1 MDTYF
6 EEKKIMRNE
15 TSLKIV
21 KKGQKTL
28 SKNQQ
33 LFNNLTKRIENL
45 EAGIKNEGEKLN
57 RVLIQYSKKVEP
69 LQKEIGNVRIN
80 LAKTI
85 ANSTFEV
92 KYTKKQLENIREVI
106 IDLCNDAFIY
116 VEPDPKQED
125 FYDAWAEISYKDEIE
140 EQMENNKDIFS
151 DMLKEM
157 HGININFDDIDLK
170 SENFSEIQQ
179 KIMEEFEKSK
189 QNGSNTDKKKTKKQL
204 EIEAEQKA
212 EEEIKNR
219 SIRSIYIALAKVI
232 HPDTE
237 TDLILKAEKEEIMKQ
252 VTSAYDRKDLPTLL
266 KLEMEWV
273 HKESEHLEKLS
284 EEKLNIYISA
294 LKQQVK
300 DLEQQKKM
308 LYMHPRFMAIFD
320 MVELSEKTAMSRI
333 QNEVRE
339 NNHVKKALI
348 HFIKEFE
355 KPNSKKQILQFVKE
369 YQEKNAMR
377 NVLEQL
383 MNNIF

>member
-1 MDTYF
+1 METLF
-6 EEKKIMRNE
+6 NE
-15 TSLKIV
+15 NEQIGNSKSLKIV

-45 EAGIKNEGEKLN
+45 EEDIKNEGAKLD
-57 RVLIQYSKKVEP
+57 RILVQHTKKLEP
-69 LQKEIGNVRIN
+69 LHKEIGNVRIN

-85 ANSTFEV
+85 ANSTFQV
-92 KYTKKQLENIREVI
+92 KYTKKQLENITDAIVE
-106 IDLCNDAFIY
+106 LCNDAFIDL
-116 VEPDPKQED
+116 EPDSEQEA
-125 FYDAWAEISYKDEIE
+125 FYDSWAEISYKDEINQE
-140 EQMENNKDIFS
+140 IENTKDIFA

-157 HGININFDDIDLK
+157 HGIHINFDDIDMK

-189 QNGSNTDKKKTKKQL
+189 INEVNSDKKRTKKQL
-204 EIEAEQKA
+204 KIEAEQKA

-237 TDLILKAEKEEIMKQ
+237 TDLILKEQKEEIMKQ

-266 KLEMEWV
+266 KLEIEWV
-273 HKESEHLEKLS
+273 HKESEHLERLS
-284 EEKLNIYISA
+284 EEKLHIYISA

-308 LYMHPRFMAIFD
+308 LYMHPRFLSIFD
-320 MVELSEKTAMSRI
+320 LVELSERSALGRI
-333 QNEVRE
+333 QNEVQE
-339 NNHVKKALI
+339 QNNVKKTLL
-348 HFIKEFE
+348 HYIKEFE
-355 KPNSKKQILQFVKE
+355 KPNSKKHILDFVKNF
-369 YQEKNAMR
+369 NAI
-377 NVLEQL
+377 NEPD
-383 MNNIF
+383 IDFDWF